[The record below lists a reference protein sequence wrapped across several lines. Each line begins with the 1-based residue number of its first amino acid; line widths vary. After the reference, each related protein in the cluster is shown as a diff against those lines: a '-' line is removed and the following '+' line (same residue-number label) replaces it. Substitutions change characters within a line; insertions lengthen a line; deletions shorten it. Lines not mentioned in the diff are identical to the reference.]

1 MAAVDWPYSGV
12 ERLGQGHDRKAFAC
26 GRPELDHYL
35 REQAKQDQRRRAAVT
50 YVVTEHGSATVAGF
64 YTLSSYG
71 IVARDLPPEV
81 TAKLA
86 RYDPLPATLIGRL
99 AVDEKHQGRG
109 LGAFL
114 LSDAAKRSLVESE
127 RIGSCLVVVDA
138 KDERVVDFYQRFGFI
153 PFPDHPR
160 RLFLPMRTIAQLP

>member
-1 MAAVDWPYSGV
+1 VAAADWPYSEV
-12 ERLGQGHDRKAFAC
+12 ERLGGGHNRKAFAC
-26 GRPELDHYL
+26 GQPELDHYL
-35 REQAKQDQRRRAAVT
+35 REQAKQDERKRAAVT
-50 YVVTEHGSATVAGF
+50 YVVTERGAAAVAGF

-71 IVARDLPPEV
+71 VVAGALPPEV

-114 LSDAAKRSLVESE
+114 LTDAAKRSYAESE
-127 RIGSCLVVVDA
+127 RVGSCLVIVDA
-138 KDERVVDFYQRFGFI
+138 KDEKAADFYRHFGFI
-153 PFPDHPR
+153 RFPDRPG